1 MKNNTVQQKKNF
13 LTKSLLDQTKELCY
27 KNSAVYKDFD
37 SIFAKIETRLQNWE
51 LFEDEEILNAGQ
63 SLKIMANSGM
73 IVNLV
78 QDKNFHKLLEF
89 FND

>member
-1 MKNNTVQQKKNF
+1 M
-13 LTKSLLDQTKELCY
+13 CY

-78 QDKNFHKLLEF
+78 QDKNFLKLL
-89 FND
+89 